1 MATSRGVL
9 GSLQV
14 CTAGGREIL
23 HPLSSTLTV
32 AQLKG
37 NLRARLETP
46 VAYLRLLHG
55 MEELLDDWVLME
67 HGVSNGAILTQVTS
81 WLPFGLFGFDSHHQ
95 NFCPAGRNTTAT
107 VHVDIRDDGTFHI
120 RVMETE
126 ITSLMQGPDWDPYL
140 EGAAFSQ
147 QYEGSVR
154 VGEGS
159 QLIFSV
165 SHCDR
170 RGIFVVEEP
179 IELRGELCQDASAV
193 KLEIPFAAGA
203 CNEGRAGSKWLTVS
217 QNHVPQIDDSPDSS
231 LRARRFLRLPATPQ
245 QSRLRRVL
253 SRAFGCFSRPEM
265 MNSCD
270 FPSGLVSGLF
280 KNYRW

>member
-1 MATSRGVL
+1 MASSRGL
-9 GSLQV
+9 FGSLQV

-23 HPLSSTLTV
+23 YPLSSTLTV

-37 NLRARLETP
+37 HLRTRLETP

-67 HGVSNGAILTQVTS
+67 HGVSNGSILTQVAS
-81 WLPFGLFGFDSHHQ
+81 RLPFGLFGFDSRGQ
-95 NFCPAGRNTTAT
+95 EFCPAGRNTTAT

-120 RVMETE
+120 RVKETE

-140 EGAAFSQ
+140 EGAAFAQ

-154 VGEGS
+154 VGEGT
-159 QLIFSV
+159 QLILSV

-170 RGIFVVEEP
+170 RGIFDHEEL
-179 IELRGELCQDASAV
+179 IELRGELCQDASEL

-203 CNEGRAGSKWLTVS
+203 CNEGRAGLKWLTVS

-231 LRARRFLRLPATPQ
+231 HRARRFLRLQRPAATEQ
-245 QSRLRRVL
+245 RSRFRRVL
-253 SRAFGCFSRPEM
+253 SRAFGCFSRPE
-265 MNSCD
+265 
-270 FPSGLVSGLF
+270 
-280 KNYRW
+280 